1 MSTTKLS
8 IAKSADPKVTIAGVV
23 LCVFAV
29 FRALALVAF
38 DVPWLLTAPW
48 TSESQITETILYLIF
63 DSLVMLAI
71 VATLIATVFKMRIFA
86 LLAAASSVLF
96 ELISNIVIAAVDGYP
111 FIWPSAELGSTL
123 QNIAT
128 QNLDL
133 SIGSLGM
140 IAYELSFYVVL
151 LVAILAL
158 ILTLVS
164 KKASQNTASQNTA
177 SQTISS
183 VSTELQKES
192 NIMAAQ
198 WEIVLPGESDTKVD
212 TATLEMYARAGKI
225 KSTTLIKEVATGT
238 TFTASQIPGVFS
250 SKDYTTALLL
260 SIFLGTLGVDRFYTG
275 HIGLGIGKLLTAGG
289 CGIWSI
295 IDIILF
301 ATRKVTDIDGKP
313 LA

>member
-8 IAKSADPKVTIAGVV
+8 IAKSADPLVTIAGVV
-23 LCVFAV
+23 LCAFAV

-63 DSLVMLAI
+63 DALVMLAI

-86 LLAAASSVLF
+86 ILAAASSVLF

-123 QNIAT
+123 QNIGT
-128 QNLDL
+128 QNLEL
-133 SIGSLGM
+133 SIGILGM

-164 KKASQNTASQNTA
+164 KKASQKTA

-183 VSTELQKES
+183 VSTEPQKES

>member
-1 MSTTKLS
+1 VSEIALPATKSTNP
-8 IAKSADPKVTIAGVV
+8 IAIIAGIV
-23 LCVFAV
+23 LCVFAL
-29 FRALALVAF
+29 FRAAALIAF

-48 TSESQITETILYLIF
+48 TSESQITETVLYLVF
-63 DSLVMLAI
+63 DALVMLAI
-71 VATLIATVFKMRIFA
+71 VLTLIATVFKMRILAIIAA
-86 LLAAASSVLF
+86 LSSVLF

-111 FIWPSAELGSTL
+111 FIWPSAELGNTL

-128 QNLDL
+128 QNAEL
-133 SIGSLGM
+133 SIGILGM

-158 ILTLVS
+158 VLTLVS
-164 KKASQNTASQNTA
+164 KRASRSTASPI
-177 SQTISS
+177 ISS
-183 VSTELQKES
+183 VSAEQQKES

-250 SKDYTTALLL
+250 SKDFTTALLL
-260 SIFLGTLGVDRFYTG
+260 SIFLGSLGVDRFYTG

>member
-8 IAKSADPKVTIAGVV
+8 IAKSADPLVTIAGVV
-23 LCVFAV
+23 LCAFAV

-63 DSLVMLAI
+63 DALVMLAI

-86 LLAAASSVLF
+86 ILAAASSVLF

-128 QNLDL
+128 QNLEL
-133 SIGSLGM
+133 SIGILGM

-164 KKASQNTASQNTA
+164 KRASRSTASLL
-177 SQTISS
+177 ISS
-183 VSTELQKES
+183 VSAEQQKES
-192 NIMAAQ
+192 NIMAAEWQ
-198 WEIVLPGESDTKVD
+198 IVLPGASDTKVD